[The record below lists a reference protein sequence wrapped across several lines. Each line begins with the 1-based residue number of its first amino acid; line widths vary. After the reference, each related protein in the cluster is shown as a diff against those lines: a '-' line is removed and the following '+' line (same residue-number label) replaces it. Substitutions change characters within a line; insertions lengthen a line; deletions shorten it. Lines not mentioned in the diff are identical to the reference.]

1 MTLLNS
7 EQKLFL
13 DKALELHKKGKIEE
27 AIDLYSQ
34 LVEKNNDNSQIL
46 FLIGT
51 AYIQIKKIKEGINY
65 LKKSLALKPDN
76 ASAHSNLGNAFKYL
90 KHYDEAISCYNKA
103 IQINPNHADSFSN
116 RGIVFLEMRRLDEAL
131 ENFNDAIKINP
142 NHLFAHS
149 NKGIALKDLNRYDE
163 AIASYDKAIQ
173 INPNFEEPYNN
184 KGNVFKNLKQYDEAL
199 KNYEKVMQ
207 LNPNYDY
214 ILGKILHFK
223 MFLCDWSNL
232 NLLQEKIKEA
242 LDKKSKVIEPFSF
255 LGIEDNPSSSKLIS
269 EIFVE
274 DKLKK
279 TYEIQSLKKYNHKKP
294 KIGYISGDFRDHPV
308 LHLMMDV
315 FKNHD
320 HSKFDVYAFSF
331 GPDKNDKWRNEV
343 KNHFLQFNDIDKIS
357 DKKVINLI
365 QDLEIDILID
375 LTGFTGN
382 PRSRIFSHRV
392 APIQINYLGYP
403 GTTGLECMDYII
415 ADDVIIIKDNL
426 KFYTEKVIY
435 LPNCYQA
442 NMKRREISNKE
453 FKRSDFGLPENGFVY
468 CSFNNNYKI
477 TPNMFD
483 VWMNIIKKVNN
494 SVLWILRSNET
505 AEKNLKKEAKNRGV
519 DPDRIIFASFL
530 PNDEHLKRISL
541 ADLFL
546 DTFPYNAH
554 TTASDAVRMGIP
566 IITLVGN
573 SFASRVGS
581 SILSCI
587 NMKEL
592 ITTSKKDYEDIAI
605 KLGLEQKKI
614 IEIKDRLRDSVD
626 KSSLF
631 DSLKFTK
638 NLENLYL
645 ELFEQIK

>member
-7 EQKLFL
+7 EQKLLL
-13 DKALELHKKGKIEE
+13 DKALALHKKGKIQE
-27 AIDLYSQ
+27 AIDLYSK
-34 LVEKNNDNSQIL
+34 LVEKNDDNSQIL

-51 AYIQIKKIKEGINY
+51 AYVQISAIQKGINY

-76 ASAHSNLGNAFKYL
+76 ASAHSNLGNAYKYL
-90 KHYDEAISCYNKA
+90 KQHDEAISCYDKA
-103 IQINPNHADSFSN
+103 IQLNPNHADSFSN
-116 RGIVFLEMRRLDEAL
+116 RGIVFLEMRRPDEAL
-131 ENFNDAIKINP
+131 ENFDKAIKINP
-142 NHLFAHS
+142 NHLFAQS

-163 AIASYDKAIQ
+163 AIICYDKAIQ
-173 INPNFEEPYNN
+173 VNPDFEEPYNN
-184 KGNVFKNLKQYDEAL
+184 KGNIFKNLKQYDEAL
-199 KNYEKVMQ
+199 KNYQKVIQ

-223 MFLCDWSNL
+223 MFLCDWSNF
-232 NLLQEKIKEA
+232 NLLKEKIKKA

-255 LGIEDNPSSSKLIS
+255 LGIEDNLSFSKLIS

-279 TYEIQSLKKYNHKKP
+279 IYENKSLKKYNHKKP

-320 HSKFDVYAFSF
+320 HSKFDVYGFSF
-331 GPDKNDKWRNEV
+331 GSNKNDKWRNEV
-343 KNHFLQFNDIDKIS
+343 KNFFLQFKDIDKIS
-357 DKKVINLI
+357 DKDVINLI

-375 LTGFTGN
+375 LTGYTGN

-415 ADDVIIIKDNL
+415 ADETIIKEDDF
-426 KFYTEKVIY
+426 KFYSEKVIY

-442 NMKRREISNKE
+442 NMNRKEISNKE
-453 FKRSDFGLPENGFVY
+453 FKREDFGLPENGIVY

-477 TPNMFD
+477 TPDMFD

-494 SVLWILRSNET
+494 SVLWVLRSNKT
-505 AEKNLKKEAKNRGV
+505 AENNLKKEAKNRGI

-530 PNDEHLKRISL
+530 PNDEHLKRISF

-554 TTASDAVRMGIP
+554 TTASDAVRMGVP
-566 IITLVGN
+566 IVTLIGN
-573 SFASRVGS
+573 SFASRVGA
-581 SILSCI
+581 SILSSI
-587 NMKEL
+587 EMKEL
-592 ITTSKKDYEDIAI
+592 ITSTKKDYENLAI
-605 KLGLEQKKI
+605 ELGLKQEKLNKI
-614 IEIKDRLRDSVD
+614 KGRLRVSVEN
-626 KSSLF
+626 SSLF
-631 DSLKFTK
+631 DSLKFTR
-638 NLENLYL
+638 NLENLYFKVL
-645 ELFEQIK
+645 NK